1 MKFGPASPLEAIG
14 GVTVHTLRQG
24 SLVLKKGTTIG
35 TAEVEALTR
44 AGVREIVVVRLE
56 DGDVSEDV
64 AAASIARVVAGDGVN
79 VERAFTGRAN
89 LFAARA
95 GVLVVDR
102 GAVDRING
110 VDEAITFATLAAY
123 KPVVEGEMV
132 ATVKLI
138 PFGVEARLRDAA
150 VAAANGGALRIA
162 PYTIKRV
169 GVVSTLLPGLAPKV
183 VEKTLRVTAERL
195 APAGA
200 TIIAERRVPHDE
212 AVLADAIRQL
222 LGLGAELVIVFGASA
237 IADRRDVIPAAIA
250 SIGGA
255 IEHFGMPVDPGNLLL
270 IGSAGGVP
278 VLGAPGCARSPVE
291 NGFDWVLMR
300 LLAGIKVTRAELTGM
315 GVGGLLMEIVTR
327 PQPRAALGTDG
338 NRNASAV
345 ILAAGR
351 STRMGGPNKLLAELG
366 GKTLVRIVTEQALAS
381 KAEGVIVVTGHQAE
395 EVEKALQGLKVKFVR
410 NPDFAQGLA
419 SSVKAGVAAVPAA
432 ADGAV
437 ICLGDMPLISARLID
452 RLIEAF
458 APDSGHLIAVPV
470 SDNRRGNPVL
480 WSRRFFAE
488 LMALDGD
495 IGARHLIA
503 KHAEAV
509 AEVPVEGFDAF
520 LDIDTPQALEA
531 ARRGR
536 TPVTTS

>member
-1 MKFGPASPLEAIG
+1 MKFGPAAPVDAIG

-35 TAEVEALTR
+35 PAEVEALDR
-44 AGVREIVVVRLE
+44 AGVKEIVVVRLE

-64 AAASIARVVAGDGVN
+64 AAASIAQAIAGEGVN

-102 GAVDRING
+102 AAVDRINA
-110 VDEAITFATLAAY
+110 VDEAITLATLTAF
-123 KPVVEGEMV
+123 KPVVEGEMI

-138 PFGVEARLRDAA
+138 PFGVQKRLCDAA
-150 VAAANGGALRIA
+150 VAAAGESVLQVA
-162 PYTIKRV
+162 PYVIKRV
-169 GVVSTLLPGLAPKV
+169 GIVSTMLPGLAPKV
-183 VEKTLRVTAERL
+183 IEKTLRVTAERL

-200 TIIAERRVPHDE
+200 AIIAERRVPHDE
-212 AVLADAIRQL
+212 ETVAAAVKELLA
-222 LGLGAELVIVFGASA
+222 LGAELVVVFGASA
-237 IADRRDVIPAAIA
+237 IADRRDVIPAAIEQV
-250 SIGGA
+250 GGA

-270 IGSAGGVP
+270 IGNAGGVP

-300 LLAGIKVTRAELTGM
+300 LLAGLKVTRADLTGM

-327 PQPRAALGTDG
+327 PQPRVPLDAHDQRKVAAI
-338 NRNASAV
+338 

-366 GKTLVRIVTEQALAS
+366 GKTLVRIVAEQALAS
-381 KAEGVIVVTGHQAE
+381 KASEVIVVTGHQADQ
-395 EVEKALQGLKVKFVR
+395 VEKSLAGLQLKFVR
-410 NPDFAQGLA
+410 NPDFAEGLA
-419 SSVKAGVAAVPAA
+419 GSVKAGISAVPEAADAAV
-432 ADGAV
+432 V
-437 ICLGDMPLISARLID
+437 LLGDMPLIDARLID

-458 APDSGHLIAVPV
+458 APDRGGLIAVPV
-470 SDNRRGNPVL
+470 SEGRRGNPVL
-480 WSRRFFAE
+480 WSRRFFNE
-488 LMALDGD
+488 LMTLGGD

-503 KHAEAV
+503 KHGEAV
-509 AEVPVEGFDAF
+509 AEVPVEGHGAF

-531 ARRGR
+531 ARLA
-536 TPVTTS
+536 PS